1 MRIEYRKKAL
11 ISEADQNLV
20 FEMIKKFVLA
30 WDPDFTKLTP
40 KERME
45 LEKIRSDQETV
56 VHDEIDWD

>member
-30 WDPDFTKLTP
+30 WDPDFTKL
-40 KERME
+40 RC
-45 LEKIRSDQETV
+45 L
-56 VHDEIDWD
+56 IDRPYPFRATICFPDDRPIP